1 MIVARYFGLTFRS
14 TLRTNLFRLS
24 GPLIALVVYLLLRH
38 IGAAEAAMAGI
49 VAWMAIWWI
58 SEAVPLAVTSFLPL
72 VLFPILGIDTVSGTA
87 VNYGKEIIFLFLGG
101 FLLAL
106 AMERAQLHRR
116 IALRIIDRV
125 GGTGPRLIGGM
136 MIASALLSMWM
147 NSTSCVLVM
156 LPIALSLL
164 DGDGDPALR
173 KKLTVPLLLAVSF
186 GATIGGMATPVGT
199 PPNLVLL
206 EIWRDRYPDRPPI
219 GFGQWM
225 TFGVPLMI
233 VYLTIAWLLITK
245 VVFKVPN
252 THLSSPTEVRERLK
266 ALGRVST
273 SEWWAAIIFG
283 ITALLWVT
291 GDDIVFSDTFTL
303 HGWRYWT
310 GFEALTDAGVA
321 LFGALLLFLI
331 PVPRMGNDAPIADE
345 EVNKPPFTL
354 LTWKYAEAHV
364 PWGILLLFGGGFALA
379 HGIDKSGLAIQLV
392 AGMQNLKDLPHSV
405 MIAAVSGMVC
415 VLSEL
420 GSNTAVASLA
430 LPILAQSAEAWGMD
444 PQALLVPATLAATL
458 GFALPVA
465 SPMQAI
471 VFGSGRIPV
480 REMVRVGIWMDLVGI
495 ALLTLLFGW

>member
-1 MIVARYFGLTFRS
+1 M
-14 TLRTNLFRLS
+14 RTNVFRLS

-38 IGAAEAAMAGI
+38 IGTAEAGMAGI

-58 SEAVPLAVTSFLPL
+58 SEAVPLAVTSLLPL

-116 IALRIIDRV
+116 IALRIIDHV
-125 GGTGPRLIGGM
+125 GGTGPRLVGGM

-206 EIWRDRYPDRPPI
+206 EMWRDRYPDRPPI

-225 TFGVPLMI
+225 AFGVPLMV
-233 VYLTIAWLLITK
+233 VYLSIAWLLITK
-245 VVFKVPN
+245 VIFTVPS
-252 THLSSPTEVRERLK
+252 THLSSPAEVRDRLK
-266 ALGRVST
+266 ALGHVSIA
-273 SEWWAAIIFG
+273 EWWAAIIFG

-291 GDDIVFSDTFTL
+291 GDDIAFSDTFTL

-310 GFEALTDAGVA
+310 GFKALTDGGVA

-331 PVPRMGNDAPIADE
+331 PVPRMVDDAPGSHDE
-345 EVNKPPFTL
+345 EGKQPFTL
-354 LTWKYAEAHV
+354 LTWKYAEANV

-379 HGIDKSGLAIQLV
+379 HGIDKSGLAVQMV
-392 AGMQNLKDLPHSV
+392 AGMQNLKDLPHGV
-405 MIAAVSGMVC
+405 LIAAVSGMVC

-420 GSNTAVASLA
+420 GSNTAVASLS
-430 LPILAQSAEAWGMD
+430 LPILAQSAEAWGID
-444 PQALLVPATLAATL
+444 PEAVLVPATLAATL

-480 REMVRVGIWMDLVGI
+480 REMVRVGVWMDLVGI
-495 ALLTLLFGW
+495 LLLTLLFGW